1 MRKTKDTDNL
11 SINVIIDNFF
21 VDKVMVTFKVLNWS
35 NLQIKSFRVTRTIQ
49 IARPL
54 DKQYFW

>member
-21 VDKVMVTFKVLNWS
+21 VDKVMVTFKVLN
-35 NLQIKSFRVTRTIQ
+35 
-49 IARPL
+49 
-54 DKQYFW
+54 